1 MVADLK
7 HMPKPHLVLLL
18 GYGALI
24 ATVLALASPRR
35 TSTYVLGAL
44 LLAPP
49 LLWAFFAAR
58 RRQRALEEDI
68 RRRDRVILQAERLK
82 TLRAMSV
89 AIIHE
94 LSQPLS
100 TLSIEARYLAQLAR
114 DRDADDEIASV
125 AALVARKTEHL
136 STLLRRL
143 RSFGA
148 RGDEQSQPIEVEE
161 LFKEVIGIVAPEAKA
176 AGIRLEIKVAAG
188 LAVEGFDVE
197 LQQALLNLLRN
208 AFAASPNSTVA
219 LSGHREGGQAILEVV
234 NAIDEAAGRC
244 PGMGVGK
251 VVVETIAEAHGGSLV
266 EDIDQERWKVALV
279 LPAARDEAN
288 G

>member
-1 MVADLK
+1 
-7 HMPKPHLVLLL
+7 MPKLHLALLL
-18 GYGALI
+18 GYGALT
-24 ATVLALASPRR
+24 ATILALASPRR
-35 TSTYVLGAL
+35 TSTYLLGAL

-49 LLWAFFAAR
+49 LLWAFMAAR

-68 RRRDRVILQAERLK
+68 RRRDRVILQGERLK

-89 AIIHE
+89 AFIHE

-114 DRDADDEIASV
+114 DRGADDEIASV
-125 AALVARKTEHL
+125 ASLVALKTEQL

-148 RGDEQSQPIEVEE
+148 RGDEQPRPIEVEA
-161 LFKEVIGIVAPEAKA
+161 LFTEVIGIVAPEAKA
-176 AGIRLEIKVAAG
+176 AGIRLEIKIVAG
-188 LAVEGFDVE
+188 LAVEGFEVE

-234 NAIDEAAGRC
+234 NTIGEAAATC

-266 EDIDQERWKVALV
+266 EDIDPGRWKVALV
-279 LPAARDEAN
+279 LPAAR
-288 G
+288 GRGHG